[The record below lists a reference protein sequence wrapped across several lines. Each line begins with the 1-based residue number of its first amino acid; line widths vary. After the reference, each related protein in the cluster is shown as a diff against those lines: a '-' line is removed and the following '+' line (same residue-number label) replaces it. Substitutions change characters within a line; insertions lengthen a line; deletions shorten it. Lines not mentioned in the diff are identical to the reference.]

1 MTDETL
7 ALTAALRDELA
18 RNDYRVRRVDP
29 RTKPLRF
36 HNLKAMG
43 RSAAHCYESFQNE
56 TDDSLALRLG
66 SGVHALLT
74 GQRVETWD
82 QPSEASIKRREKA
95 KLKGLPLPPITPAP
109 RNGAEWDKFE
119 AAHPGAVILNK
130 AERLEAIR
138 MVTAIRNN
146 PEAERWLTAPGV
158 VYEQTIRWSQAGR
171 SRQSTPDIRC
181 PVRIVEVKTTRSAAP
196 HQFRWDVKR
205 FCYHAQLVDQRNAAL
220 AAGLPAPVELCI
232 IAVEK
237 TRPYVVQTYRLTP
250 RDIELGEQIL
260 GSWFAAYQVAEA
272 SDAWDGYAYG
282 TLDLEVPD
290 DSDNGEIVF
299 GSDEDEPAEGE
310 ITDAES
316 PF

>member
-7 ALTAALRDELA
+7 TLTAELRDELA
-18 RNDYRVRRVDP
+18 RNDYRARRVDP

-43 RSAAHCYESFQNE
+43 RSAAHCYESFQS
-56 TDDSLALRLG
+56 DGAGDSLAQRLG
-66 SGVHALLT
+66 SGTHAMLL
-74 GQRVETWD
+74 GQPVAVFD
-82 QPSEASIKRREKA
+82 MPA
-95 KLKGLPLPPITPAP
+95 KKGKGRAP
-109 RNGAEWDKFE
+109 RNGEQWEQFRADNVGK
-119 AAHPGAVILNK
+119 VILSRK
-130 AERLEAIR
+130 EHDEAIR

-146 PEAERWLTAPGV
+146 PEAARWMTAPGV

-171 SRQSTPDIRC
+171 ARQSTPDIRC

-205 FCYHAQLVDQRNAAL
+205 FCYHAQLVDQRNAAI
-220 AAGLPAPVELCI
+220 AAGLPAPAELCI

-250 RDIELGEQIL
+250 RDIELGEQTL

-290 DSDNGEIVF
+290 DSDDGEIVF
-299 GSDEDEPAEGE
+299 GADDSDEGETEQSEAE
-310 ITDAES
+310 A

>member
-7 ALTAALRDELA
+7 ALSAELRDELA
-18 RNDYRVRRVDP
+18 RNDYRARRVDP

-43 RSAAHCYESFQNE
+43 RSAAHCYESFQS
-56 TDDSLALRLG
+56 DGSGDSLAQRLG
-66 SGVHALLT
+66 SGTHAMLL
-74 GQRVETWD
+74 GQPVAVFD
-82 QPSEASIKRREKA
+82 MPA
-95 KLKGLPLPPITPAP
+95 KKGKGRAP
-109 RNGAEWDKFE
+109 RNGEQWEEFRAKHTGE
-119 AAHPGAVILNK
+119 VILSRK
-130 AERLEAIR
+130 EHDEAIR

-146 PEAERWLTAPGV
+146 PEAARWLTAPGV

-205 FCYHAQLVDQRNAAL
+205 FCYHAQLVDQRRAVAAS
-220 AAGLPAPVELCI
+220 GRPAPVELCI

-290 DSDNGEIVF
+290 DSDDGEIVF
-299 GSDEDEPAEGE
+299 GADDSDEGE
-310 ITDAES
+310 TEQSEVEA